1 MAITKSKNNW
11 ALFLLLLAGIVLGG
25 FIAELTKTVSALNW
39 LSFGNEFGLKEPVVL
54 DLGVIVVTF
63 ALKIKITIA
72 SLIGVV
78 LAIII
83 YKIL

>member
-25 FIAELTKTVSALNW
+25 FIAELTKSVSALSW
-39 LSFGNEFGLKEPVVL
+39 LGFGNVFGLEQPVIL
-54 DLGVIVVTF
+54 NLGVIIITF
-63 ALKIKITIA
+63 ALQIKITIA

-78 LAIII
+78 SAIII
-83 YKIL
+83 YKFL